1 MRCSTAGMPYGL
13 MRLPPPDMSLVLARC
28 PEPPAPIEAA
38 PDEPIALD
46 ENDFEEVWD
55 FDVDVYAEDDELRAT
70 NELEPAADRDSGTY
84 ARELT
89 APPDPSSARYLVSAG
104 PRPGEIVL
112 RPLEPDEPPP
122 FGVPVAMI
130 EPSCALDAW
139 SIGALLDR

>member
-1 MRCSTAGMPYGL
+1 MPYGL
-13 MRLPPPDMSLVLARC
+13 MRLPPPDMSLVLARR
-28 PEPPAPIEAA
+28 PEPPTPIETA

-46 ENDFEEVWD
+46 ESDFDEVWD
-55 FDVDVYAEDDELRAT
+55 FDVDVDDEDFSAT
-70 NELEPAADRDSGTY
+70 NELERAAARDSGTY

-89 APPDPSSARYLVSAG
+89 APPDPSSARYLVTAG

-112 RPLEPDEPPP
+112 RALEPGEPPP
-122 FGVPVAMI
+122 FGVPVAKI